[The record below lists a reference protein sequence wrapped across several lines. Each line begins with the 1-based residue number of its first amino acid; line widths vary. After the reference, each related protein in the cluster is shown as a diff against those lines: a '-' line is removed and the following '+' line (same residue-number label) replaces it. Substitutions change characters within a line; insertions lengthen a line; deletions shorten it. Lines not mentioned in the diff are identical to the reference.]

1 MFIIEPMKILVCIKQ
16 VATTP
21 DGSTFAMNRFD
32 EYALEEAVRIKE
44 QLLDQGHKAVVD
56 VVSLG
61 RKKSAEVIKRAFGI
75 GADNGFHI
83 VVEQNM
89 SSAMTAKL
97 IYLTLGQ
104 TLDQTVAQPLDQT
117 LGQTLSRSL
126 GTAIDQGKD
135 RTLVHT
141 LNQNQEPRSRPPA
154 YDLVL
159 TGMISQDAMEGQT
172 GPILAELMGIAC
184 STGVVKISLDSEA
197 FDITVERE
205 LDRGNRENLGI
216 TLPVLLTVQAGIN
229 TPRYPT
235 LSNLLK
241 AGKKPITT
249 VTVPLETL
257 PRADQTVLRLVE
269 PMKSRSGTFIR
280 GTTAEK
286 ADALFSILKK
296 RGVI

>member
-1 MFIIEPMKILVCIKQ
+1 MSILESMNILVCIKQ

-21 DGSTFAMNRFD
+21 DGNTFAMNRFD

-44 QLLDQGHKAVVD
+44 QLLNQGRKAVVD

-61 RKKSAEVIKRAFGI
+61 REKAQEIIKRAFGI

-83 VVEQNM
+83 VVERDL
-89 SSAMTAKL
+89 SAAVTAEL
-97 IYLTLGQ
+97 IYRTLGQ
-104 TLDQTVAQPLDQT
+104 NLDK
-117 LGQTLSRSL
+117 S
-126 GTAIDQGKD
+126 
-135 RTLVHT
+135 
-141 LNQNQEPRSRPPA
+141 QELPPKPPA

-184 STGVVKISLDSEA
+184 STGIVKISLDSKT
-197 FDITVERE
+197 FDLTVERE
-205 LDRGNRENLGI
+205 LDRGDRESLGI

-241 AGKKPITT
+241 AGTKKITT
-249 VTVPLETL
+249 VTVFPDKI
-257 PRADQTVLRLVE
+257 PGADQTVLRFME
-269 PMKSRSGTFIR
+269 PAKSRSGTIIR

-286 ADALFSILKK
+286 AVELFSILKK
-296 RGVI
+296 RGVL

>member
-1 MFIIEPMKILVCIKQ
+1 MPIIKTMNILVCIKQ

-21 DGSTFAMNRFD
+21 DGNTFAMNRFD
-32 EYALEEAVRIKE
+32 EYALEEAIRIKE
-44 QLLDQGHKAVVD
+44 QLLDQGREAVVD

-61 RKKSAEVIKRAFGI
+61 RIKAAEVIKRAFGI

-83 VVEQNM
+83 VVERDL
-89 SSAMTAKL
+89 SGAVTAEL
-97 IYLTLGQ
+97 IYRTLGKTLGQ
-104 TLDQTVAQPLDQT
+104 TLDQNQ
-117 LGQTLSRSL
+117 GQT
-126 GTAIDQGKD
+126 
-135 RTLVHT
+135 
-141 LNQNQEPRSRPPA
+141 PRPHA
-154 YDLVL
+154 YDLIL

-172 GPILAELMGIAC
+172 GPILAELMDIAC
-184 STGVVKISLDSEA
+184 STGVVKISLGSKA

-205 LDRGNRENLGI
+205 LDRGNRESLGM

-241 AGKKPITT
+241 AGTKKITT
-249 VTVPLETL
+249 VTVPLDKI
-257 PRADQTVLRLVE
+257 PKHGQTVLRFME
-269 PMKSRSGTFIR
+269 PAKSRSGTIIR

-286 ADALFSILKK
+286 AGELFSILKK

>member
-1 MFIIEPMKILVCIKQ
+1 MPITETMNILVCIKQ

-21 DGSTFAMNRFD
+21 DGSTLAMNRFD

-44 QLLDQGHKAVVD
+44 QLLAQGREAVVD

-61 RKKSAEVIKRAFGI
+61 RKKAAEVIKRAFGI

-83 VVEQNM
+83 IVERDL
-89 SSAMTAKL
+89 SAAVTAEL
-97 IYLTLGQ
+97 IYRTLGRRFGKAIDHDLNQ
-104 TLDQTVAQPLDQT
+104 TLDQ
-117 LGQTLSRSL
+117 
-126 GTAIDQGKD
+126 
-135 RTLVHT
+135 
-141 LNQNQEPRSRPPA
+141 NQEQTPKPPA

-159 TGMISQDAMEGQT
+159 TGMISQDTMEGQT

-184 STGVVKISLDSEA
+184 STGVVKISLDSDA
-197 FDITVERE
+197 FDLKVERE
-205 LDRGNRENLGI
+205 LDRGDRESLGM

-241 AGKKPITT
+241 AGTKAITT
-249 VTVPLETL
+249 VTIP
-257 PRADQTVLRLVE
+257 PDKIPGANQTVLRLVE
-269 PMKSRSGTFIR
+269 PQKSRSGTIIR

-286 ADALFSILKK
+286 AGELFSILKK